1 MSMLFFADCVN
12 KLTSVF
18 CATITRHARVCR
30 GYLTFEPAAESLQKT
45 RSVMI
50 VAESQGR
57 RGFAAKIRECDFSK
71 RGAWRRSRTGGAGRS
86 GSRMAD
92 LASAG
97 VGRLRID
104 PAVML

>member
-45 RSVMI
+45 RPVMI

-57 RGFAAKIRECDFSK
+57 RGFAAKEIRECGFSK
-71 RGAWRRSRTGGAGRS
+71 RGAWRRSRTEGAGRS
-86 GSRMAD
+86 GSRMAG
-92 LASAG
+92 LASAVVG
-97 VGRLRID
+97 VGLNNRFC
-104 PAVML
+104 